1 MRNGLNDIKTVG
13 IIGAMEE
20 EITLFTKN
28 MNNVRIKEKAGI
40 TFSIGDFLGM
50 RVVAAE
56 SGIGK
61 VNAAVCSQIMVDLF
75 NVDCIVCC
83 GVAGALDD
91 RLQVGDVVVSTSVIQ
106 YDVDASTSGYEPGYI
121 PRMNIREFL
130 ADKYLIDLA
139 YKCSISRLRHNK
151 VYLGKVLTGDRFV
164 SDPDEKEKLRK
175 TFNGSCVEMEGGAIG
190 HACFLNDIP
199 FVIIRSIS
207 DTADGRA
214 AEDCRR
220 FVHLAA
226 NNAYEVVSSIITHLK
241 DFE

>member
-1 MRNGLNDIKTVG
+1 MMNGLNDMKTVG

-20 EITLFTKN
+20 EIALFTKN
-28 MNNVRIKEKAGI
+28 MDNVCVKEKAGI

-50 RVVAAE
+50 RVVVGK

-61 VNAAVCSQIMVDLF
+61 VNAAVCSQVMIDLLDVDGIL
-75 NVDCIVCC
+75 CC

-91 RLQVGDVVVSTSVIQ
+91 RLQVGDVVISTSVIQ
-106 YDVDASTSGYEPGYI
+106 YDVNVSAFGYEPGYI
-121 PRMNIREFL
+121 PRMNRREFL
-130 ADKYLIDLA
+130 ADKDLIDVA
-139 YKCSISRLRHNK
+139 YNCSRSCLRYNK
-151 VYLGKVLTGDRFV
+151 IYLGKVLTGDRFV
-164 SDPDEKEKLRK
+164 SDPDEKERLRK

-190 HACFLNDIP
+190 HVCFLNNIP

-214 AEDCRR
+214 AEDYRR

-226 NNAYEVVSSIITHLK
+226 NNSYEIVSSIITHLK
-241 DFE
+241 DLE

>member
-13 IIGAMEE
+13 IIGAMKE
-20 EITLFTKN
+20 EINLFTRN
-28 MNNVRIKEKAGI
+28 MNNVRVKEKAEK

-50 RVVAAE
+50 RVVAGE

-75 NVDCIVCC
+75 DVDCIVCC
-83 GVAGALDD
+83 GVAGALDG
-91 RLQVGDVVVSTSVIQ
+91 RLQVGDVVISTSVIQ
-106 YDVDASTSGYEPGYI
+106 YDVNASAFGYEPGCI

-130 ADKYLIDLA
+130 ADKNLIDLA
-139 YKCSISRLRHNK
+139 YNCSISRLKHNK
-151 VYLGKVLTGDRFV
+151 VYLGKVLTGDKFV
-164 SDPDEKEKLRK
+164 SDSDEKERLRK

-190 HACFLNDIP
+190 HVCFLNDIP

-214 AEDCRR
+214 TEDYRR

-226 NNAYEVVSSIITHLK
+226 NNSYEIVSSIITHLK
-241 DFE
+241 DLE